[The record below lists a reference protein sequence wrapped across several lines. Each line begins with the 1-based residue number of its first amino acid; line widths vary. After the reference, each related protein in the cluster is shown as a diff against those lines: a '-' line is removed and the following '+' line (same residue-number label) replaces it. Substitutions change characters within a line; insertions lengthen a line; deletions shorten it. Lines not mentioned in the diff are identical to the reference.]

1 MTTGLRSPS
10 QAVGL
15 VAARCHFF
23 LLGVAI
29 LLPWNSYITAVDYFS
44 ELFPSE
50 HVDRV
55 FSVAYMSVNI
65 VSIVLSLRFQQHFS
79 APARVTLGLCGYMVA
94 LLAVPLADFS
104 VATGVLALQGYKAI
118 LVAGVIGASFSDGII
133 QPAVFGE
140 AAELPLPCVQVSRSC
155 LVVRVDLAL

>member
-1 MTTGLRSPS
+1 MTTNPCTPTQAAGLN
-10 QAVGL
+10 
-15 VAARCHFF
+15 AARFHFF

-29 LLPWNSYITAVDYFS
+29 LLPWNSYITAVDYFN
-44 ELFPSE
+44 ELFPGQ

-65 VSIVLSLRFQQHFS
+65 VSIVLSLRLQRHLT
-79 APARVTLGLCGYMVA
+79 APVRVTLGLLGYVVA

-104 VATGVLALQGYKAI
+104 VASGVLALQGYQAV

-140 AAELPLPCVQVSRSC
+140 AAELPLSCVQVR
-155 LVVRVDLAL
+155 